1 MALTLGPILLDGGLD
16 PSEVL
21 VIRHTFATEPPGSGV
36 VGIHA
41 DSTDEEIL
49 EYTRTQS
56 ISTALFPVTPARYW
70 VVFIAEGGDRARLW
84 SVVEN
89 RGEVGRNEKVR
100 WFDVARTA
108 HLVELH
114 DRLVLGWRSPRT
126 WRIHGTTA
134 APYPVMEIA
143 DSAPI
148 AFPGFD
154 RLIVTF
160 PKLEAVV
167 SEHRYVSWRAALAVV
182 IGIYLITDLR
192 DGRQYVGKAD
202 GAENILQRW
211 TTYASNGHG
220 GNVRLKP
227 LDPAT
232 FQFSLLRVFD
242 PSTPPSVVN
251 VAESHFKNALGTRKF
266 GLNGG

>member
-1 MALTLGPILLDGGLD
+1 MALTLGPILIDGGLD
-16 PSEVL
+16 PFEVL
-21 VIRHTFATEPPGSGV
+21 VIRHAFTIERPGSGV

-41 DSTDEEIL
+41 DSTDDEIL

-56 ISTALFPVTPARYW
+56 VSTALFPATPARYW
-70 VVFIAEGGDRARLW
+70 VVFVAEGGDRARLW
-84 SVVEN
+84 SVVEQ
-89 RGEVGRNEKVR
+89 RGEVGRNDKIR
-100 WFDVARTA
+100 WFDVAQTA
-108 HLVELH
+108 HLAELRG
-114 DRLVLGWRSPRT
+114 RLVVGWRSPRT

-134 APYPVMEIA
+134 APYSVKEIA
-143 DSAPI
+143 DLAPE

-154 RLIVTF
+154 RLIIGF
-160 PKLEAVV
+160 PKLQAVL
-167 SEHRYVSWRAALAVV
+167 SERRYAPWRAALAVV
-182 IGIYLITDLR
+182 IGVYLITDLR

-202 GAENILQRW
+202 GAEDILQRW
-211 TTYASNGHG
+211 STYAFNGHG
-220 GNVRLKP
+220 GNVELKP

-251 VAESHFKNALGTRKF
+251 AAESHFRDALGTRKF